1 MPTDPRPTSRH
12 KILLDADV
20 GIEAINHGADAVYI
34 GGPSFGARD
43 KVPNSVADIERLARH
58 AHRFGARIFVTLNTI
73 LRDDELEEA
82 RRIVESTSYRLIEA
96 LAEAIAQEILLS
108 TSAERVT
115 VRVRKPRAPL
125 PGRFDWAGVE
135 IERERSGR

>member
-1 MPTDPRPTSRH
+1 MSDRVELHGMVFEGRHGVLPEEQVVPQPFEVDVELFLDTQPAGLADDLGLTVDYSRVF
-12 KILLDADV
+12 AEV
-20 GIEAINHGADAVYI
+20 
-34 GGPSFGARD
+34 
-43 KVPNSVADIERLARH
+43 
-58 AHRFGARIFVTLNTI
+58 
-73 LRDDELEEA
+73 
-82 RRIVESTSYRLIEA
+82 RRIVESTSFRLIEA